1 MVHLDLKSSNVL
13 MGADG
18 TAKISDVGM
27 AALLSKAN
35 RYLSKVVP
43 AGMLAWVAPE
53 VILRGGCTL

>member
-1 MVHLDLKSSNVL
+1 M
-13 MGADG
+13 
-18 TAKISDVGM
+18 GM